1 MQAGDLDSQLQQ
13 LRLSSLNSR
22 RAAVRQIYA
31 VLDNRLDEAQLS
43 RTFISLLRLYNNFPN
58 DKLFAKQVQDVFA
71 RLLEQDRAVILGLFE
86 KFIGQLS
93 GKPLAVADL
102 VVLLNWCV
110 FFSAQKPASSVL
122 IECLLP
128 NAIKLVDGIATAE
141 HHKKQRSDRLVREAL
156 KALAEIVRSL
166 DRSQIQDFVA
176 SISKQGLSA
185 NGILAFFGQLA
196 AIDTQLDDSIKNQI
210 IIHFCKDI
218 LATKVSLDGY
228 ALDSFGRFVGLLTQ
242 SELEEHVLP
251 GLEKAALRNSEQ
263 TFYIVCPRVFSAAT
277 VDLAESVA
285 KSKFLTQL
293 VSSLK
298 SSNALVRQGGCECF
312 KIIFAKSKSVGVDQ
326 LLDEV
331 CKLLKSSTTSAVD
344 QKLLCASILQT
355 VPQTE
360 NTSAK
365 IEGVLLPLIKK
376 ESNEQVLKLFLDAL
390 FACAVSDK
398 VLDALKTGLVDKKQR
413 KAWTVALGSQV
424 QKNRALVTDAMI
436 PSLESLLDECISAPL
451 PSIANRLIAGGY
463 AAVVVL
469 HHLGKFDLLP
479 RTLHDTEKP
488 AIITNFKVYG
498 KLATEEE
505 QEWFVRAL
513 DALADQLSEPL
524 VEFGYSWL
532 YVLTSTAIIGP
543 VRRLGLELLSNSCR
557 TNQEFVAGSVIA
569 AIRDLLSKE
578 RSGLADQNLDLRKLS
593 PVIMKITSDGNRKIL
608 ETHLLA
614 LLPVMYHGELAN
626 VRLGWPGVCL
636 RAKIDPATLI
646 SQSIGIVSTLMEQL
660 DNASA
665 EIRASGM
672 YDAIVRA
679 LAAIAFVDSSSV
691 VPQLGRLLEADLD
704 VSRVPDIDDTKLAI
718 WHGEDGVP
726 VVDVLEKGQ
735 KKPQVSKNSKDY
747 ETLQWEA
754 SVRQQVA
761 AKKSSGARKLTR
773 DEQEAVNAQIQRER
787 EIRAAIDTPYR
798 RLCRALNIVTALAAE
813 AATVDNGR
821 QVWFPIAV
829 AGVVGVLHSPNAL
842 RLVEELAV
850 TCFLTLPAALPSS
863 GLTGSSTFEW
873 IGASTLRL
881 MNIAVPPRYTSPP
894 LTELISS
901 QLFSLK
907 MAADKTPFDALALM
921 YVLPLLSKII
931 DNGKKHLLKNKRS
944 KIIVNSEFQDE
955 DPEEEQLALAL
966 ELVSC
971 HSEVFQNPEIPRT
984 AILRDLFSLMTVP
997 SKSKIAKDCFNAL
1010 AQNVSVNIAED
1021 DLRLIVGHVI
1031 SPVVFVRTCVLEAL
1045 DEEFDLTGFG
1055 FIPEL
1060 WIAVFDNETVNST
1073 IARTIW
1079 DESGFSVDRQSAAQ
1093 LVPFLGNPDAG
1104 IRLSVAR
1111 ALAQAVADAVVEDG
1125 DDLFSETLSTLL
1137 DLYRTKEKPPA
1148 PQLDEFGLPIKSS
1161 SETKDAWEERSGVA
1175 LALKYLAPQF
1185 TDTRKVEQVFRFLID
1200 ERALGDK
1207 NAVVR
1212 QEMQDAG
1219 MRIIDAHGA
1228 ALLEPLIPI
1237 FEAGLAAKDEGT
1249 ATQDRIKE
1257 SIIILYG
1264 HLARHLDAK
1273 DPRVIEI
1280 VSRLLRALDTPSE
1293 DVQFAVAECIA
1304 PLVSAT
1310 RAKLSGYFDE
1320 LFGKLFDGAS
1330 LAQRRGAAYG
1340 IAGLVKGAGL
1350 KSLAENDVIRNLVD
1364 AADDKKNPHKR
1375 EGVSFAFETLS
1386 QSLGA
1391 LFEPYVIEI
1400 LPIVLRSLG
1409 DPSPEVRE
1417 ATDYAA
1423 RMIMKNTTSYGI
1435 KKLIPLVTGNL
1446 DDHAWRT
1453 KKGSVELL
1461 GSMAYLDP
1469 TQLAANLP
1477 TIVPQIVG
1485 VLNDTH
1491 KEVRKAADQALK
1503 RFGEVI
1509 RNPEIQELVPVL
1521 LKAIGDPTQYTT
1533 EALDALIRTQFV
1545 HYIDGPS
1552 LALIIHVIHRGMR
1565 DRSATTKRKA
1575 CQIVGNMAILVD
1587 SKDLVPY
1594 LAELVAELEDAMVD
1608 PVPQTRAVAAR
1619 ALGSLVEKLGEERFP
1634 DLIPRLLATLRDETR
1649 AGDKMGSAQALAE
1662 VTCGIGLGKLDE
1674 LLPTILA
1681 GCTSPKQHVRAGFM
1695 PLLLFLPVC
1704 FGAQFA
1710 PYLSRTIAPILA
1722 GLADNDEGIRDTALR
1737 AGRLIVNNYANKAV
1751 DLLLPELERG
1761 LSDANARI
1769 RLSSVELTGDLLFK
1783 ISGISGKQ
1791 ELSEDLTVLS
1801 VNVNRAFNEVLGAER
1816 RDRVLAALFMCRSDN
1831 SGPVRIAAVNIWKA
1845 LVANTPRTVKEILPT
1860 LTQTIVRR
1868 LASADE
1874 NQRNIAATT
1883 LGDMV
1888 KRVGGNALAQLLPT
1902 LDASLFASDADAKQG
1917 ICIAVREL
1925 IQSSAPATVL
1935 EYKTPLFKIVRET
1948 LVDADPGVREAAAQA
1963 FDVLQEAV
1971 GSVAVDE
1978 IIPQLLELLDTEA
1991 SENALAALQEIMVT
2005 KADVLFPIL
2014 IPSLLTPP
2022 VKARAIGALAQVA
2035 GPALHRKLSTVV
2047 AALVDAV
2054 IAGTGNTDELL
2065 GALLKTLLSVTTDDG
2080 CHPLFQQVLALM
2092 RHEDQRKTHVIY
2104 RVLPQFFDSVAVDY
2118 SVYVD
2123 DLVTQLILALD
2134 DADRDVA
2141 THSLEALT
2149 ALVKRQPRETLERL
2163 VATAHRTLSLLPEHE
2178 LYVFGLPKGPNC
2190 VLPIFL
2196 NGLMYGNAQQRELAA
2211 EGIAG
2216 VVDRTPADSLRPFV
2230 TVIVGPLIRVI
2241 GERFGGEVKSAI
2253 LLALTKLFAKI
2264 PQFLRPFIPQ
2274 LQRTFVKSLSDTS
2287 NELLRARAA
2296 RALGTLIEYQPRVDP
2311 LVAELVAGAKNA
2323 VGAENRG
2330 VKTAMLRALLEVV
2343 LRAGSK
2349 MSDASKSGVLA
2360 LVENEMV
2367 GEHAGG
2373 DTAVAYAKLI
2383 GALSST
2389 MLPDEAV
2396 RMLRAKV
2403 LDIDLRDEEAA
2414 RFAVLTVNAFLKD
2427 APAQIFATGLFADVC
2442 GFVADA
2448 CASPLADVSDNAVL
2462 ACGKLMLQ
2470 LPDDYELADEDETAF
2485 GALIRQLCVSM
2496 NSPPSTSRDT
2506 RRLALVVVRTV
2517 CRFKYDRCIRPYVD
2531 VIAPCVFL
2539 CVRDPLI
2546 PIKLAAEKAFL
2557 AVFQLVEDENME
2569 LFNEWAQ
2576 AKNATPTLQTA
2587 SGQTL
2592 QLRSITEYTKR
2603 VGFRLASVE
2612 RERLAAGG
2620 DKEAM
2625 FSDQFEDE
2633 REIWAV
2639 GGVELQKE

>member
-1 MQAGDLDSQLQQ
+1 MQAGDLDSQLLQ
-13 LRLSSLNSR
+13 LRLSSLSAR
-22 RAAVRQIYA
+22 RAAVRHIDA
-31 VLDNRLDEAQLS
+31 VLDSRLDEAQLS
-43 RTFISLLRLYNNFPN
+43 KTFISLLRLYNTFPN
-58 DKLFAKQVQDVFA
+58 DKLFAKQVQGVFA
-71 RLLEQDRAVILGLFE
+71 RLLEQDGTLIFALFG
-86 KFIGQLS
+86 KFVGQLS

-102 VVLLNWCV
+102 VVLLDWCV
-110 FFSAQKPASSVL
+110 FFSAQKPASAVL
-122 IECLLP
+122 TDCLLP
-128 NAIKLVDGIATAE
+128 NAIRLVDGIATAE
-141 HHKKQRSDRLVREAL
+141 HHKKQRSGRLVREAL
-156 KALAEIVRSL
+156 KALAEIVRTL
-166 DRSQIQDFVA
+166 DRSQIESFVA
-176 SISKQGLSA
+176 GIGKQGLSA

-196 AIDTQLDDSIKNQI
+196 AIDTRIDDSIKNQI
-210 IIHFCKDI
+210 TVHFCKDI

-228 ALDSFGRFVGLLTQ
+228 ALDSFGRFVGLLTPR
-242 SELEEHVLP
+242 EFEEHVLP

-263 TFYIVCPRVFSAAT
+263 TFYTVCPRIFNAAS

-285 KSKFLTQL
+285 KSKFLAQL

-312 KIIFAKSKSVGVDQ
+312 KIIFAESKSAGVDS

-344 QKLLCASILQT
+344 QKLLCASILRT
-355 VPQTE
+355 VPRTE

-390 FACAVSDK
+390 FACTDSEK
-398 VLDALKTGLVDKKQR
+398 VLDALEAGLVDKKQR
-413 KAWTVALGSQV
+413 KAWTLALGSQV
-424 QKNRALVTDAMI
+424 QKNPVLVTDAVI
-436 PSLESLLDECISAPL
+436 PSLESLLEECISAPL
-451 PSIANRLIAGGY
+451 PSVTNRLIAGGY

-469 HHLGKFDLLP
+469 HHLGKLDLLSK
-479 RTLHDTEKP
+479 TLRDTEKP
-488 AIITNFKVYG
+488 AIVANFKVYG

-513 DALADQLSEPL
+513 DALADQVFEPL
-524 VEFGYSWL
+524 VDFGYAWL
-532 YVLTSTAIIGP
+532 YVLTSTAIAGP
-543 VRRLGLELLSNSCR
+543 VRRLALELLSNSCR
-557 TNQEFVAGSVIA
+557 ANQEFVAGSVIA
-569 AIRDLLSKE
+569 AIRDLLSKD
-578 RSGLADQNLDLRKLS
+578 RSGLTDRKLDLRKLS
-593 PVIMKITSDGNRKIL
+593 PVIMKITSDGSREIL
-608 ETHLLA
+608 EAHLLA
-614 LLPVMYHGELAN
+614 LLPAMYHAELAN

-636 RAKIDPATLI
+636 HAKIDPGTLI
-646 SQSIGIVSTLMEQL
+646 SQSVGVVSTLTEQL
-660 DNASA
+660 DSGSA
-665 EIRASGM
+665 DFRASGM
-672 YDAIVRA
+672 YDAVVRA

-691 VPQLGRLLEADLD
+691 VPQLSRLLEADLD

-718 WHGEDGVP
+718 WHGQDGVP

-735 KKPQVSKNSKDY
+735 KKAQVSKNSKDY

-761 AKKSSGARKLTR
+761 AKKSASARKLTR

-787 EIRAAIDTPYR
+787 EIRAAIDRPYR
-798 RLCRALNIVTALAAE
+798 RLCRALRIVCALAAD

-821 QVWFPIAV
+821 ETWFPTAV
-829 AGVVGVLHSPNAL
+829 AGVVGVLHSPDAM
-842 RLVEELAV
+842 RLVGELAV
-850 TCFLTLPAALPSS
+850 TCFLGLPAALPSA
-863 GLTGSSTFEW
+863 GLTGTSTLEW

-881 MNIAVPPRYTSPP
+881 MGIAVPPRYASPP

-907 MAADKTPFDALALM
+907 MAADKTPFDALTLV
-921 YVLPLLSKII
+921 YVLPLLSKVI
-931 DNGKKHLLKNKRS
+931 DNGKRHLLENKRS
-944 KIIVNSEFQDE
+944 KIIVNTEFQDE

-971 HSEVFQNPEIPRT
+971 HADAIQDR

-997 SKSKIAKDCFNAL
+997 SKAKAARDCFYAL
-1010 AQNVSVNIAED
+1010 AQNMSVSLSEE
-1021 DLRLIVGHVI
+1021 DLRVIVGHVI
-1031 SPVVFVRTCVLEAL
+1031 SPVAFVRTCVLEAL
-1045 DEEFDLTGFG
+1045 DEEFDLSGFG

-1060 WIAVFDNETVNST
+1060 WIAVFDNEAANSA

-1079 DESGFSVDRQSAAQ
+1079 DESGFRVDRQSAAQ

-1111 ALAQAVADAVVEDG
+1111 ALAQAVADAAADGG
-1125 DDLFSETLSTLL
+1125 DDLFSQTLSTLL
-1137 DLYRTKEKPPA
+1137 ELYRAKEKPPA
-1148 PQLDEFGLPIKSS
+1148 PQLDEFGLPIKSAA
-1161 SETKDAWEERSGVA
+1161 ETKDAWEERSGVA

-1185 TDTRKVEQVFRFLID
+1185 TDTREVEQVFRFLID

-1207 NAVVR
+1207 NAAVR

-1228 ALLEPLIPI
+1228 ALLEPLIPV

-1249 ATQDRIKE
+1249 ATQDRIKQ

-1350 KSLAENDVIRNLVD
+1350 KSLADNDVIRNLVD
-1364 AADDKKNPHKR
+1364 AADDKKNAHKR

-1446 DDHAWRT
+1446 DDPAWRT

-1521 LKAIGDPTQYTT
+1521 LKAIGDPTQHTT

-1552 LALIIHVIHRGMR
+1552 LALIIHVVHRGMR

-1634 DLIPRLLATLRDETR
+1634 DLVPRLLATLRDESRT
-1649 AGDKMGSAQALAE
+1649 GDKMGSAQALAE
-1662 VTCGIGLGKLDE
+1662 VTCGIGLGKLEE

-1722 GLADNDEGIRDTALR
+1722 GLADSDEGIRDTALR

-1791 ELSEDLTVLS
+1791 ELSEDLSALS
-1801 VNVNRAFNEVLGAER
+1801 VTVNRAFNEVLGAER

-1874 NQRNIAATT
+1874 NQRHIAATT

-1935 EYKTPLFKIVRET
+1935 EYRAPLFKIVRET

-1971 GSVAVDE
+1971 GNVAVDE

-1991 SENALAALQEIMVT
+1991 SESALAALQEIMVT

-2054 IAGTGNTDELL
+2054 IAGTGDTDELL
-2065 GALLKTLLSVTTDDG
+2065 AALLKTLLSVTTDDG

-2104 RVLPQFFDSVAVDY
+2104 RVLPQFFDSVAIDY

-2141 THSLEALT
+2141 THSFEALT

-2163 VATAHRTLSLLPEHE
+2163 VATAHRTLSLLPDRE

-2196 NGLMYGNAQQRELAA
+2196 NGLMYGTAEQRELAA

-2216 VVDRTPADSLRPFV
+2216 VVDRTPADALRPFV

-2253 LLALTKLFAKI
+2253 LLALNKLFAKI

-2274 LQRTFVKSLSDTS
+2274 LQRTFVKSLGDTS

-2330 VKTAMLRALLEVV
+2330 VKTAMLRALQEVV
-2343 LRAGSK
+2343 QRASSK
-2349 MSDASKSGVLA
+2349 MSDASKSSVLA
-2360 LVENEMV
+2360 LVEHEMV
-2367 GEHAGG
+2367 GDHAGG

-2389 MLPDEAV
+2389 MSGDEAV

-2414 RFAVLTVNAFLKD
+2414 RFGVLAVNAFLKD
-2427 APAQIFATGLFADVC
+2427 APTQIFATGLFAEVC
-2442 GFVADA
+2442 RFVADA
-2448 CASPLADVSDNAVL
+2448 CASPLADVSENGVL

-2470 LPDDYELADEDETAF
+2470 LPDDYELAEEDETAF
-2485 GALIRQLCVSM
+2485 GALVRQLCVCM
-2496 NSPPSTSRDT
+2496 NSPPSNSKDA

-2517 CRFKYDRCIRPYVD
+2517 CRFKYDRCVRPFVD

-2539 CVRDPLI
+2539 SVRDPLI

-2557 AVFQLVEDENME
+2557 AVFQLVEDEKME
-2569 LFNEWAQ
+2569 YFNEWAQ